1 MSKNRCAFVK
11 KGKKTC
17 RNPAIDGF
25 DFCKSHIYQIDSVL
39 GYRVPSHVR
48 LESSS
53 NDLGFVFDANLGH
66 VYYLNTS
73 GTYIFSLM
81 KENKPLSEI
90 IRAMSKRYRVDST
103 KVLSDFRDFYNN
115 LMDLG
120 LIAKHEE
127 S

>member
-1 MSKNRCAFVK
+1 MSNKRCAFVK

-25 DFCKSHIYQIDSVL
+25 DFCKSHIDQIDSVL
-39 GYRVPSHVR
+39 RYKVPDHVR
-48 LESSS
+48 LESSN
-53 NDLGFVFDANLGH
+53 NDLGFIFDANLGH

-73 GTYIFSLM
+73 GAYIFSLM
-81 KENKPLSEI
+81 RESKPLSEI
-90 IRAMSKRYRVDST
+90 VRTVSKRYRVDST

-120 LIAKHEE
+120 LIARHEA

>member
-1 MSKNRCAFVK
+1 MSNMRCAFVK

-17 RNPAIDGF
+17 RNPAIEGF
-25 DFCKSHIYQIDSVL
+25 DFCKSHIDQIDSVL
-39 GYRVPSHVR
+39 RCKVPDHVR

-53 NDLGFVFDANLGH
+53 NDLGFIFDANLGH
-66 VYYLNTS
+66 VYYLNTP

-90 IRAMSKRYRVDST
+90 VRMVSKRYRVDST
-103 KVLSDFRDFYNN
+103 KALSDFRDFYNN

-120 LIAKHEE
+120 LIAKHEA